1 MSHYTALTFAPV
13 QGFIERSRKLRD
25 LYGASMIL
33 SYLSQRIIEDVDK
46 NFSLPLIS
54 PGAANLGQG
63 VPNRILIK
71 GEYTY
76 DAFRD
81 CLGLS
86 WRRILKECRLWIERK
101 ILDNYQWERDWEL
114 WGAHTWEVFHGQ
126 GDSITAA
133 MNDLEANKLCRA
145 WVGVNWIGESSS
157 LSGSDAIAWPGMG
170 AQSRNP
176 KTLRPGVEDKN
187 IGEFY
192 IQLQE
197 KLGEGFLD
205 ASERLSIPELVK
217 RLVTLD
223 DLGKEFKFIE
233 ALQLTPLD
241 KNFSDIRRKPDPA
254 QGIPGQWT
262 AWFMGDGDKVG
273 DHLKALAKEDDDAI
287 AAQSQQIQ
295 DAQKS
300 KDSPPKDEPG
310 TRVQYFSSTISQW
323 SQTFDQ
329 NFKTKQ
335 EQRKLGRLI
344 YAGGDDF
351 LGVLY
356 DWSPYITNAS
366 SSWYAERKARLQL
379 NALQWLMG
387 LQKEWRE
394 HGLKYT
400 QKTGHKKVG
409 DHIGLSVGFV
419 WAGHSVPQ
427 RDVLQHCREAETQAK
442 SAGRD
447 RVALRVLF
455 NNGQH
460 VQWITPW
467 DWLPVLMQYR
477 DRQGGNNWA
486 HIYGDWADLKARHAV
501 EPYSTNPNRRDIPER
516 EIALALFER
525 YFNRSCQ
532 APALP
537 CDADT
542 VWRKKRQHLLPE
554 ANQPN
559 GAIVDWIN
567 DLIEVGWHLCRDL
580 DLSSAVT
587 SQALNRSAT

>member
-1 MSHYTALTFAPV
+1 
-13 QGFIERSRKLRD
+13 
-25 LYGASMIL
+25 MIL
-33 SYLSQRIIEDVDK
+33 SYLSQRIIEEV
-46 NFSLPLIS
+46 NQNSSLELIS
-54 PGAANLGQG
+54 PGTVKLSKG

-76 DAFRD
+76 DSFRD

-86 WRRILKECRLWIERK
+86 WRRILRECRGWIERN
-101 ILDNYQWERDWEL
+101 IPGNYQWERDWEL

-157 LSGSDAIAWPGMG
+157 LSGSDAIAWPGLG
-170 AQSRNP
+170 ARSRNP
-176 KTLRPGVEDKN
+176 KTIQPSFEDKT
-187 IGEFY
+187 IKAFY
-192 IQLQE
+192 TQLSLSLE
-197 KLGEGFLD
+197 NSRTSEEPTGKFLD
-205 ASERLSIPELVK
+205 DSERLSIPELVK
-217 RLVTLD
+217 RLVTHYQIA
-223 DLGKEFKFIE
+223 GAIGIPKIK
-233 ALQLTPLD
+233 
-241 KNFSDIRRKPDPA
+241 KFSDIQRKPDPDKNL
-254 QGIPGQWT
+254 PGQWT

-273 DHLKALAKEDDDAI
+273 DHLKCLATIQNPQAVTKF
-287 AAQSQQIQ
+287 SQAMARWGENFEKQ
-295 DAQKS
+295 
-300 KDSPPKDEPG
+300 PPP
-310 TRVQYFSSTISQW
+310 S
-323 SQTFDQ
+323 
-329 NFKTKQ
+329 
-335 EQRKLGRLI
+335 GRII

-351 LGVLY
+351 LGIIYNTQEFIEKNPDHTQGLRQ
-356 DWSPYITNAS
+356 T
-366 SSWYAERKARLQL
+366 
-379 NALQWLMG
+379 ALTWLMG
-387 LQKEWRE
+387 LNDTWKSHEQT
-394 HGLKYT
+394 YI
-400 QKTGHKKVG
+400 QDTGHKKKG
-409 DHIGLSVGFV
+409 DLIGLSVGFV

-442 SAGRD
+442 NAGRD

-467 DWLPVLMQYR
+467 DWLPVLTQYR
-477 DRQGGNNWA
+477 DRSGGNNWA

-501 EPYSTNPNRRDIPER
+501 EPYSTNPNRRDILER

-525 YFNRSCQ
+525 YFNRSGQ
-532 APALP
+532 TPALL

-542 VWRKKRQHLLPE
+542 VWGKKRQHLLPE
-554 ANQPN
+554 ADKPN

-587 SQALNRSAT
+587 SQSLNRSADRSAA